1 MEKMTN
7 IYLDYA
13 ANTPVDKEVLDTF
26 CDTTLKYFANPTST
40 HPLGKIVNGKIKE
53 SSDNIMNLLK
63 QHTNLDSDMEII
75 YTSGASESN
84 NLAIKGV
91 AKSYKENGKHIIST
105 FLEHSSV
112 SSPLTYL
119 KEEGYEI
126 DLVNI
131 TSLGKIDIEHLKS
144 LLRAD
149 TILVS
154 ICYVDSE
161 VGNVEQ
167 IEEISK
173 LLSNYKN
180 CFLHVDATQAVGKVK
195 LNFSGVDLI
204 SFAPHKFNGLNGFG
218 ALLKKE
224 DIVLEPIINGG
235 TSTTIY
241 RSGTPVVGQ
250 ICALEKVLDI
260 TFNKFTKRYEYVK
273 NLNEIIRNYFSKYK
287 DVKIN
292 TLDTENPYILNISID
307 NIKAINFKE
316 KLEKYGV
323 CVSIKSACSVQTTPS
338 RVVNSMFHDKKRA
351 FGSFRISLSHL
362 TSKDEIDSFLNIFDI
377 CYDKIKGEVNGKL

>member
-1 MEKMTN
+1 M
-7 IYLDYA
+7 
-13 ANTPVDKEVLDTF
+13 
-26 CDTTLKYFANPTST
+26 
-40 HPLGKIVNGKIKE
+40 
-53 SSDNIMNLLK
+53 
-63 QHTNLDSDMEII
+63 
-75 YTSGASESN
+75 
-84 NLAIKGV
+84 
-91 AKSYKENGKHIIST
+91 
-105 FLEHSSV
+105 
-112 SSPLTYL
+112 
-119 KEEGYEI
+119 
-126 DLVNI
+126 
-131 TSLGKIDIEHLKS
+131 
-144 LLRAD
+144 
-149 TILVS
+149 
-154 ICYVDSE
+154 
-161 VGNVEQ
+161 
-167 IEEISK
+167 
-173 LLSNYKN
+173 LSNYKN

-338 RVVNSMFHDKKRA
+338 RVVNSMVHDKKRA
-351 FGSFRISLSHL
+351 LGAFRISLSHL

-377 CYDKIKGEVNGKL
+377 CYGKIKGEVNGKV

>member
-1 MEKMTN
+1 M
-7 IYLDYA
+7 
-13 ANTPVDKEVLDTF
+13 
-26 CDTTLKYFANPTST
+26 
-40 HPLGKIVNGKIKE
+40 
-53 SSDNIMNLLK
+53 
-63 QHTNLDSDMEII
+63 
-75 YTSGASESN
+75 
-84 NLAIKGV
+84 
-91 AKSYKENGKHIIST
+91 
-105 FLEHSSV
+105 
-112 SSPLTYL
+112 
-119 KEEGYEI
+119 
-126 DLVNI
+126 
-131 TSLGKIDIEHLKS
+131 
-144 LLRAD
+144 
-149 TILVS
+149 
-154 ICYVDSE
+154 
-161 VGNVEQ
+161 
-167 IEEISK
+167 
-173 LLSNYKN
+173 LSNYKN

-250 ICALEKVLDI
+250 ICALEKALDI

-316 KLEKYGV
+316 KLEEYGV

-351 FGSFRISLSHL
+351 LGAFRISLSHL

-377 CYDKIKGEVNGKL
+377 CYGKIKGEVNGKV

>member
-1 MEKMTN
+1 M
-7 IYLDYA
+7 
-13 ANTPVDKEVLDTF
+13 
-26 CDTTLKYFANPTST
+26 
-40 HPLGKIVNGKIKE
+40 
-53 SSDNIMNLLK
+53 
-63 QHTNLDSDMEII
+63 
-75 YTSGASESN
+75 
-84 NLAIKGV
+84 
-91 AKSYKENGKHIIST
+91 
-105 FLEHSSV
+105 
-112 SSPLTYL
+112 
-119 KEEGYEI
+119 
-126 DLVNI
+126 
-131 TSLGKIDIEHLKS
+131 
-144 LLRAD
+144 
-149 TILVS
+149 
-154 ICYVDSE
+154 
-161 VGNVEQ
+161 
-167 IEEISK
+167 
-173 LLSNYKN
+173 LSNYKN

-250 ICALEKVLDI
+250 ICALEKALDI

-273 NLNEIIRNYFSKYK
+273 KLNEIIRNYFSKYK

-351 FGSFRISLSHL
+351 FGAFRISLSHL

-377 CYDKIKGEVNGKL
+377 CYDKIKGEVNGKV

>member
-1 MEKMTN
+1 M
-7 IYLDYA
+7 
-13 ANTPVDKEVLDTF
+13 
-26 CDTTLKYFANPTST
+26 
-40 HPLGKIVNGKIKE
+40 
-53 SSDNIMNLLK
+53 
-63 QHTNLDSDMEII
+63 
-75 YTSGASESN
+75 
-84 NLAIKGV
+84 
-91 AKSYKENGKHIIST
+91 
-105 FLEHSSV
+105 
-112 SSPLTYL
+112 
-119 KEEGYEI
+119 
-126 DLVNI
+126 
-131 TSLGKIDIEHLKS
+131 
-144 LLRAD
+144 
-149 TILVS
+149 
-154 ICYVDSE
+154 
-161 VGNVEQ
+161 
-167 IEEISK
+167 
-173 LLSNYKN
+173 LSNYKN

-316 KLEKYGV
+316 KL
-323 CVSIKSACSVQTTPS
+323 
-338 RVVNSMFHDKKRA
+338 
-351 FGSFRISLSHL
+351 
-362 TSKDEIDSFLNIFDI
+362 
-377 CYDKIKGEVNGKL
+377 